1 MRLKDVFIIEAA
13 YPGNIG
19 AMEMFRFYQI
29 ASDAEKEQLQQL
41 LDAELYDEVWEL
53 LKKVTKVNLFPL
65 RK

>member
-1 MRLKDVFIIEAA
+1 MRLKDVFVIEAA
-13 YPGNIG
+13 YAGNIG
-19 AMEMFRFYQI
+19 AMEMFKFYQI
-29 ASDAEKEQLQQL
+29 ASDEEKKQLQQL